1 MKSFDTE
8 ETVFY
13 DLLVYN
19 AEKIADGTQEPIKA
33 GRFCE
38 ENMPRLEKINE
49 AVKAKG
55 FDTFEIETNKI
66 TTKRYL
72 VK

>member
-1 MKSFDTE
+1 MKPFDKE

-33 GRFCE
+33 GRFYE
-38 ENMPRLEKINE
+38 ENLPSLEKINE
-49 AVKAKG
+49 AVKNKG

-66 TTKRYL
+66 ITKRYL
-72 VK
+72 VE